1 MKKKNFFKSCIM
13 LRKKSKVVVNTSAA
27 HSMDELHRKYGDRL
41 RIPRRPPK
49 HAWETADD
57 LTRLEN
63 VYFLEWRK
71 NLADL
76 QEVDFF

>member
-1 MKKKNFFKSCIM
+1 M